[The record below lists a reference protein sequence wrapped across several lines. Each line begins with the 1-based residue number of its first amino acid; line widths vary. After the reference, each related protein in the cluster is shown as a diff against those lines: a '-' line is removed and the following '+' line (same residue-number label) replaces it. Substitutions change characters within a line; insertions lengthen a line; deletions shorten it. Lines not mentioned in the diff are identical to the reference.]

1 MEAREIRRPSL
12 AFTVCSEAT
21 HAGRVFMSSKLT
33 YLNFMM
39 LTLISTIRELKLM
52 SERSLEI

>member
-21 HAGRVFMSSKLT
+21 HAG
-33 YLNFMM
+33 
-39 LTLISTIRELKLM
+39 
-52 SERSLEI
+52 SLYEQQINLFKFHDANPYQYD